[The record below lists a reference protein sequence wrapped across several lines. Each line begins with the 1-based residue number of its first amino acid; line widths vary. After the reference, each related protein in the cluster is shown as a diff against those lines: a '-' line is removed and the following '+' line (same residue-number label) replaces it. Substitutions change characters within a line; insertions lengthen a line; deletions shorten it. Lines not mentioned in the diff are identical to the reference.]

1 MQDSQHIVADVRR
14 VASSQ
19 GVILFDAKLL
29 PHASLALCD
38 ADAWPEA
45 QPLSGRGGRGG
56 ATLLHGPFGAGILRH
71 FRRGGLIGRWVRNR
85 YLFLGESR
93 TRSVREFRLLVELVE
108 RGLPVPQPVLA
119 GWRRQGA
126 FYSADIVT
134 RQVTGARTLAEHL
147 DAQHED
153 LPWRRIGGTVAQF
166 HHEGV
171 FHADLN
177 AHNILLDEAG
187 KIWLI
192 DFDRGRLRRPR
203 LSWQN
208 ANLQRLRRSLV
219 KLGGF
224 DESGWTAL
232 IEAYRTTMAA
242 LLAAETRT

>member
-14 VASSQ
+14 IASQQ
-19 GVILFDAKLL
+19 GVILFDATLL
-29 PHASLALCD
+29 PHATVALTE
-38 ADAWPEA
+38 ADAWPQA
-45 QPLSGRGGRGG
+45 QPLCGRGGRGG
-56 ATLLHGPFGAGILRH
+56 ATLVQGPFGAGILRH
-71 FRRGGLIGRWVRNR
+71 FRRGGLIGRWVQNR

-119 GWRRQGA
+119 GWRRRGA
-126 FYSADIVT
+126 FYSADILT
-134 RQVTGARTLAEHL
+134 RQVATARTLAEYL
-147 DAQHED
+147 DEGREV
-153 LPWRRIGGTVAQF
+153 LPWRRIGGTLAQF

-177 AHNILLDEAG
+177 AHNILLDGAG

-203 LSWQN
+203 LAWQN

-224 DESGWTAL
+224 DKTGWTAL
-232 IEAYRTTMAA
+232 VEAYRTTMAA
-242 LLAAETRT
+242 LVAAETRK